1 MKNGTPCSANFTP
14 RLRGRTAKLFF
25 AFGGLR
31 CLRGFFVLTL
41 EAFYTTRGVDKLL
54 FAGEKWMA
62 ARADLHP
69 HEIRFICRAR
79 LEAMAA
85 GAMDRNF
92 MVIRMDTGFHVC
104 SVPQAVLH
112 GPQRSG
118 DTAASLGSR

>member
-25 AFGGLR
+25 AFGGLN

-41 EAFYTTRGVDKLL
+41 EAFHTTRGVDKLL
-54 FAGEKWMA
+54 FASEKWMA
-62 ARADLHP
+62 ARADLDP
-69 HEIRFICRAR
+69 HEIRLVCRAR

-85 GAMDRNF
+85 GAMYGDF
-92 MVIRMDTGFHVC
+92 VVIRMDTGFHVC

-112 GPQRSG
+112 GSRRSG